1 MGGNLRR
8 CHTRKPHHVLAEATI
23 GICNRIH
30 AVIALAGL
38 GVPSV
43 AIGTDTRLLAV
54 EALNLPYVYVKEATV
69 EKLEDALQN
78 LVTSRKQQRE
88 RLLTLQEQ
96 TWAQYID
103 VVENASRCPTFS

>member
-1 MGGNLRR
+1 
-8 CHTRKPHHVLAEATI
+8 
-23 GICNRIH
+23 
-30 AVIALAGL
+30 
-38 GVPSV
+38 V
-43 AIGTDTRLLAV
+43 AIGTDTRLLTV
-54 EALNLPYVYVKEATV
+54 ETLNLPYVYVKEATV